1 MLSAYHT
8 QRETS
13 TGLAPD
19 EPCYDFSSHANN
31 ALRLIAE
38 AEMADM
44 LSRAGSSGI
53 ASASLRFG
61 LTLKH
66 IP

>member
-13 TGLAPD
+13 TGLARD
-19 EPCYDFSSHANN
+19 EPCHDFSSHAND

-38 AEMADM
+38 AEMAGM
-44 LSRAGSSGI
+44 LSRAGSSRI